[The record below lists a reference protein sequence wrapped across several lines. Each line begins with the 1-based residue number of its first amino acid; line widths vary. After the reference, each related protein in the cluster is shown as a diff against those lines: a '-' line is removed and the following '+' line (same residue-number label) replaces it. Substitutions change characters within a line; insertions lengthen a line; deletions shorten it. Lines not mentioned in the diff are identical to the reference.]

1 MSHKFGKENNRNP
14 GTSQLGHPALS
25 KVKLEGPKKH
35 HDFHG
40 KDDSVPAKGSIRA
53 IPGEHWEKTYDATD
67 PSRNMIL
74 VEGGDFNPKCSQD
87 RKTTYIKVN
96 REDH

>member
-1 MSHKFGKENNRNP
+1 MASRKGP
-14 GTSQLGHPALS
+14 GVAPLGHAPFS
-25 KVKLEGPKKH
+25 KVKLEGPKKS

-40 KDDSVPAKGSIRA
+40 NDASRPAKGDQCA
-53 IPGEHWEKTYDATD
+53 IPNKHWEIGYDATD

-74 VEGGDFNPKCSQD
+74 TEGADFNPKQSD
-87 RKTTYIKVN
+87 MRKTTYIKVN